1 MAMKI
6 YMLIVLLGTI
16 AAFAHMS
23 SLTRPGKPERLG
35 SSS

>member
-1 MAMKI
+1 MKI

-23 SLTRPGKPERLG
+23 SLAGRTSKPERLG
-35 SSS
+35 